1 MDTERVDKYELLEAV
16 GSGGMAVVYRGRDTV
31 LHREVAVK
39 VLHPHLAGKDAARRR
54 FLREARAVARLHHP
68 GIIEI
73 YDYSG
78 DDAPKNFIVTEFVR
92 GRNLRQ
98 FVADTSFRSPEA
110 AALVCHRLASALE
123 HAHASGVVHRDIKP
137 DNVLVSERNELKI
150 ADFGIAHVLEAENLT
165 VTGAIIGSPAH
176 MSPEQIE
183 GKPSDA
189 RSDVF
194 SLGTILYWMA
204 TGRTPFAGE
213 TPTALFR
220 NIIEGR
226 HEDPRAVNPAVDNRL
241 ARIIEKMIA
250 PDPEARYPD
259 MGEVRRDI
267 ASWLAD
273 VEILD
278 PEKEL
283 ADLLENPDRYLGAL
297 AGRLLPVLRRRA
309 AEELK
314 KGNVAAAMNYCNRVL
329 AAAPGDAQALRI
341 IGSVDRARKVRRACL
356 MAAAVVL
363 LAAAAAG
370 TWFAWPPK
378 GEPAAVSKTGGP
390 ASIVPHPTSNVEHPA
405 PSIQHPASSI
415 EHPASVEEP
424 PEPEAKAAAAP
435 RQAPRLQTPPLK
447 KAPEPRKVK
456 IFVKP
461 YADIFIDGK
470 LFASDSR
477 SFTASLEPGSHR
489 VEFRNNFFESQE
501 TPIEVPEDGPVKDVR
516 VELTKVRPAL
526 LKVQAPPGAEIY
538 LDDTYKGLAAAS
550 MKDPVVIPMP
560 RDKGSRKVTLRVV
573 KPGFKSHVQE
583 IEMRPGE
590 TKEVKATL
598 APEPR

>member
-1 MDTERVDKYELLEAV
+1 METERVDKYELLEAV

-68 GIIEI
+68 GIIQI

-78 DDAPKNFIVTEFVR
+78 DDAPKNYIVTEFVR

-110 AALVCHRLASALE
+110 AALVCHRLAAALE
-123 HAHASGVVHRDIKP
+123 HAHLGGVVHRDVKP
-137 DNVLVSERNELKI
+137 DNVLVSEQSELKI

-183 GKPSDA
+183 GRPSDA

-241 ARIIEKMIA
+241 ARIIETMIA
-250 PDPEARYPD
+250 SDPQARYPD

-273 VEILD
+273 VDLSD
-278 PEKEL
+278 PEHEL
-283 ADLLENPDRYLGAL
+283 AELLSDPDRYLGAL
-297 AGRLLPVLRRRA
+297 TGRLLPVLRRRA

-314 KGNVAAAMNYCNRVL
+314 KGNVSAAMNYCNRVL
-329 AAAPGDAQALRI
+329 AAAPGDAEALRL
-341 IGSVDRARKVRRACL
+341 IGSVNRARKVQRACL
-356 MAAAVVL
+356 AAAAVVL
-363 LAAAAAG
+363 LAAAAAAG
-370 TWFAWPPK
+370 WRLWGQRPVPPSVAVQPVPSAPEETSK
-378 GEPAAVSKTGGP
+378 VTTAPTAGETPPPEV
-390 ASIVPHPTSNVEHPA
+390 A
-405 PSIQHPASSI
+405 P
-415 EHPASVEEP
+415 EP
-424 PEPEAKAAAAP
+424 SETAEPEPEAKPPSTRVAIRQAAAV
-435 RQAPRLQTPPLK
+435 RK
-447 KAPEPRKVK
+447 KAVEARKLR

-461 YADIFIDGK
+461 YADIFVDGK
-470 LFASDSR
+470 LAASDTR
-477 SFTASLEPGSHR
+477 SFTASLDPGSHR
-489 VEFRNNFFESQE
+489 VEFRNKFFEPQE
-501 TPIEVPEDGPVKDVR
+501 APVEVPEEGPVKDLR

-526 LKVQAPPGAEIY
+526 LKVHAPAGAEVY
-538 LDDTYKGLAAAS
+538 LDDTYKGLASAS
-550 MKDPVVIPMP
+550 QKDPVVIPMP

-583 IEMRPGE
+583 LEVRPGE
-590 TKEVKATL
+590 TKEVKALLT
-598 APEPR
+598 PEPR